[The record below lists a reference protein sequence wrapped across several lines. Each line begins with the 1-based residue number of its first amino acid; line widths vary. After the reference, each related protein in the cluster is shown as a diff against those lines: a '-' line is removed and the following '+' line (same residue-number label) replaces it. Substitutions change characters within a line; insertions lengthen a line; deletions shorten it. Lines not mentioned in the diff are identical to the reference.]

1 MSSTDYAELAG
12 LNIALSRLSL
22 IALEYR
28 DEVWIATTEWMEE
41 RITQLNNK
49 KRA

>member
-22 IALEYR
+22 TALENR

-41 RITQLNNK
+41 RIKELSNK
-49 KRA
+49 KRL